1 MGYNRLCGQ
10 TRSKPAF
17 QNNINSKITE
27 KSEQRKKTAP
37 NLIDNQGKDP
47 KTNFDKQRTNTSHP
61 LLPHQHHTT
70 RAAHYYNSAS
80 PNHENLKNAQKIYR
94 HARITL
100 TLTNRKQSV
109 AKVET
114 YIRTV

>member
-10 TRSKPAF
+10 NRSKPAF
-17 QNNINSKITE
+17 QNNINSKIAE

-47 KTNFDKQRTNTSHP
+47 KTNFDKQRTKPSHP

-80 PNHENLKNAQKIYR
+80 SHSK
-94 HARITL
+94 T
-100 TLTNRKQSV
+100 
-109 AKVET
+109 
-114 YIRTV
+114 